1 MYNQLFYTL
10 PVFIDQWM
18 DTSLLYQAIFRIS
31 PSFARAVGTNSG
43 TIAPEM
49 LTNLD
54 ALYIIMFQ
62 IFVSAFVMR
71 YKALNAMISGILVNS
86 IGLGLTFYTNNPFF
100 LFVSILIFGLGEM
113 ASSPKI
119 TEYIGRIAPE
129 GKVALYMG
137 ASFLPMAG
145 GNFFAGI
152 LSGNVYGNMSDKIT
166 LLQKEI
172 ALRGLD
178 VPAISDTFTQN
189 DLLTHSAELMNMTQN
204 QLTEYLWT
212 TYSPGNIWIVFAG
225 IGIGTSLLLFLYDKF
240 LLSTKGNNS

>member
-1 MYNQLFYTL
+1 
-10 PVFIDQWM
+10 
-18 DTSLLYQAIFRIS
+18 
-31 PSFARAVGTNSG
+31 
-43 TIAPEM
+43 
-49 LTNLD
+49 
-54 ALYIIMFQ
+54 
-62 IFVSAFVMR
+62 
-71 YKALNAMISGILVNS
+71 ILVNS

-212 TYSPGNIWIVFAG
+212 TYSPGNIWMVFAG